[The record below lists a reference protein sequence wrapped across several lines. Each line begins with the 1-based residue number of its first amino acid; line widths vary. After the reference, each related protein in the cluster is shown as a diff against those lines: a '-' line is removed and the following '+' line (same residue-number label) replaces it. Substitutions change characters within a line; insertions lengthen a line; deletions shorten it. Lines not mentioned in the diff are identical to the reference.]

1 MEKELDL
8 GIRTL
13 NERWKQLFESLEKAN
28 EAFNEFVS
36 GNLSVSDTQR
46 IKTFVRKWD
55 TLKEQCESFYD
66 EIDRRVNASM
76 EPVDIELPWKSEEF
90 KAAWQYW
97 KEYLREQHHVY
108 VRSRAEKKML
118 ARLKKIADG
127 DEQKAIEYLDYAE
140 SVGLNAGKSDSEKED
155 LYFNAAEQIF
165 QTEDYGKALA
175 SLQNY
180 LQRYPEGRKA
190 DCIRE
195 TGLSKPTVYKYWD

>member
-1 MEKELDL
+1 MNGMRLFSTGARKVIFATAYNLRIEHMEKELDL

-140 SVGLNAGKSDSEKED
+140 STLYRMFFKVTEKE
-155 LYFNAAEQIF
+155 YTKAPKGAERS
-165 QTEDYGKALA
+165 EDGDY
-175 SLQNY
+175 
-180 LQRYPEGRKA
+180 
-190 DCIRE
+190 
-195 TGLSKPTVYKYWD
+195 

>member
-1 MEKELDL
+1 MEKESDL
-8 GIRTL
+8 SIRAL
-13 NERWKQLFESLEKAN
+13 NERWKQLFEALEKAN

-55 TLKEQCESFYD
+55 TLKEECESFYD

-76 EPVDIELPWKSEEF
+76 EPVNIELPWKSEQF

-97 KEYLREQHHVY
+97 KEYLREQHHVF

-118 ARLKKIADG
+118 ARLKKIADD

-140 SVGLNAGKSDSEKED
+140 STLYRMFFKVTEKE
-155 LYFNAAEQIF
+155 YTKAPKGAERS
-165 QTEDYGKALA
+165 EDGDY
-175 SLQNY
+175 
-180 LQRYPEGRKA
+180 
-190 DCIRE
+190 
-195 TGLSKPTVYKYWD
+195 